1 MSRRQELAAKRAV
14 LVARCE
20 RQRRELGLAT
30 EGVTHSL
37 RAVDAAVSVTRRAAS
52 HPLILTGAVVALIVI
67 VRPRRLLNFL
77 TWGFPAAVAA
87 RRMSALW
94 HAAA

>member
-1 MSRRQELAAKRAV
+1 MSRRQALAAKRAV
-14 LVARCE
+14 LTARCE
-20 RQRRELGLAT
+20 RQRVELGIAT
-30 EGVTHSL
+30 DGVVHSL
-37 RAVDAAVSVTRRAAS
+37 RVVDAAVSVTRRAAS
-52 HPLILTGAVVALIVI
+52 HPLILTGIAIVAIVI
-67 VRPRRLLNFL
+67 IRPRRLLNLL